1 MFISAGDAGLNAE
14 GVDYIRV
21 NGFGTDGYSV
31 NASDGA
37 ILNSF
42 SADIDFDVEDTAAN
56 IAAEVMAVDT
66 IDFSPLS
73 GISEVD
79 ADVQSAIS
87 KMYAAGAAGTFDP
100 ATGSNEDAF
109 NAGIITATELSKIN
123 GLYGSITEAEGE
135 MVEQFITNLPFM
147 GDLDDAH
154 KVVVLSGDAVT
165 VEEAEAIQGIS
176 GYTGAGD
183 LDIEDTAAALIS
195 AGDTVLNQTGVD
207 HVKASDSSVLASVGA
222 QLNGFTAEIEF
233 DVSDEAANIAANA
246 GNLGEAD
253 DVIVVSGGA
262 DVTVSQAESIQ
273 NLSGYDDALSTFNI
287 SDNSAAV
294 ISATDSV
301 LTDGNIHVDV
311 TNTVNASDG
320 AILNSYSADIDF
332 TVSDDA
338 ADIAA
343 EVMGKSNAAT
353 DLDDAEAVI
362 VESGAAV
369 DVDQAAAIQG
379 ISGYVGTMSDIDIQM
394 MPLRLSQLV
403 MLF

>member
-1 MFISAGDAGLNAE
+1 MSDIDISDDAAALISAGDAVLNAE

-42 SADIDFDVEDTAAN
+42 SADIDFDVEDTAAH

-147 GDLDDAH
+147 GDLDDAQS
-154 KVVVLSGDAVT
+154 VVVLSGSAVT
-165 VEEAEAIQGIS
+165 VEAVS
-176 GYTGAGD
+176 YT
-183 LDIEDTAAALIS
+183 
-195 AGDTVLNQTGVD
+195 
-207 HVKASDSSVLASVGA
+207 H
-222 QLNGFTAEIEF
+222 
-233 DVSDEAANIAANA
+233 
-246 GNLGEAD
+246 
-253 DVIVVSGGA
+253 
-262 DVTVSQAESIQ
+262 
-273 NLSGYDDALSTFNI
+273 
-287 SDNSAAV
+287 
-294 ISATDSV
+294 
-301 LTDGNIHVDV
+301 LTLP
-311 TNTVNASDG
+311 TNR
-320 AILNSYSADIDF
+320 
-332 TVSDDA
+332 
-338 ADIAA
+338 
-343 EVMGKSNAAT
+343 EV
-353 DLDDAEAVI
+353 
-362 VESGAAV
+362 
-369 DVDQAAAIQG
+369 
-379 ISGYVGTMSDIDIQM
+379 
-394 MPLRLSQLV
+394 
-403 MLF
+403 